1 MSEIVVEIPK
11 TAGSKGSGL
20 NEFSKSD
27 YQTLQSAFPASGI
40 HTEAI
45 TNDGQRK
52 KFFDELKSL
61 STDATGNRIDTF
73 SQAPDLSSVSYTS
86 AGDPASPFLPN
97 PTSSPSGD
105 PADQPAPPADYGKG
119 APKSSGYGDGA
130 TANAADRNPAVRS
143 KKIAATI
150 GETLTMGKSHA

>member
-1 MSEIVVEIPK
+1 MSELVVEIPK

-27 YQTLQSAFPASGI
+27 YQTLQSAFPTSGI

-52 KFFDELKSL
+52 KFFDELKKL

-73 SQAPDLSSVSYTS
+73 SQAPDLSSVKYAA
-86 AGDPASPFLPN
+86 AGDPASAFLPN
-97 PTSSPSGD
+97 PSSSPSGD
-105 PADQPAPPADYGKG
+105 ASDQPKPPADYGTG
-119 APKSSGYGDGA
+119 SPKSSGYGTGA
-130 TANAADRNPAVRS
+130 TADAADRNPSVRS
-143 KKIAATI
+143 KKIFATI